1 VTERRVLLA
10 ALEAILFVSD
20 EPIAAVVIGQ
30 ALGVERAE
38 ADDLCEELARD
49 YEIRGAG
56 IGLRNVAGGWRLATR
71 SEVAPIVEEYVR
83 SSRHARL
90 TKAALETLAIV
101 AYKQPVTRHQV
112 SAIRGVNSE
121 GVLRALTDRGLLAEV
136 GREESPGRPVLIG
149 TTPEFLERL
158 GLASLS
164 DLPSLAPLLGEA
176 AIGDDEPASRVPATA
191 GEVLDAAD
199 GADGADDADGADGAT
214 SDGSAADLGEAG
226 GTLDG

>member
-1 VTERRVLLA
+1 MSDRRLLLA

-20 EPIAAVVIGQ
+20 EPIAAVVLGQ

-38 ADDLCEELARD
+38 VDDLCAELARD

-112 SAIRGVNSE
+112 SAIRGVNSD

-176 AIGDDEPASRVPATA
+176 ALGDDEPARRVADVP
-191 GEVLDAAD
+191 LDEDDTDVGPDGDAEAAD
-199 GADGADDADGADGAT
+199 GGDATGADAA
-214 SDGSAADLGEAG
+214 SDG
-226 GTLDG
+226 